1 MMDLFHQLIHFI
13 RDPAY
18 IAELGYPT
26 LTLIVFL
33 ETGALVFFLP
43 GDSMLVTAGVYAAAG
58 KLDLL
63 TLNLLLV
70 PAACLGPV
78 LSYWIGASTGNLLL
92 TRRRTRFFRPEYVT
106 LAQQFY
112 ERHGGKAI
120 VIARFMPVMRTFV
133 PVVAGIGKMNY
144 RRYAWFTIIGAA
156 SWVISMTVL
165 GYLVGQTWLGK
176 KIELVIILVV
186 VASLMPGVIAY
197 IRARRAAAAAG
208 PSADG

>member
-1 MMDLFHQLIHFI
+1 MELLQQLIHFV

-26 LTLIVFL
+26 LALIIFL

-43 GDSMLVTAGVYAAAG
+43 GDSLLVTAGAYAATG

-70 PAACLGPV
+70 PSACLGPV
-78 LSYWIGASTGNLLL
+78 LSYWIGATTGNLLL
-92 TRRRTRFFRPEYVT
+92 TRTRTRFFRPEYVA

-133 PVVAGIGKMNY
+133 PVVAGIGKMHY
-144 RRYAWFTIIGAA
+144 RRYAWFTIVGAA
-156 SWVISMTVL
+156 SWVVSMTVL
-165 GYLVGQTWLGK
+165 GFFIGKTPLGK
-176 KIELVIILVV
+176 HIEIVIVAVV
-186 VASLMPGVIAY
+186 LLSISPGLIAWL
-197 IRARRAAAAAG
+197 RARKQGAAG
-208 PSADG
+208 